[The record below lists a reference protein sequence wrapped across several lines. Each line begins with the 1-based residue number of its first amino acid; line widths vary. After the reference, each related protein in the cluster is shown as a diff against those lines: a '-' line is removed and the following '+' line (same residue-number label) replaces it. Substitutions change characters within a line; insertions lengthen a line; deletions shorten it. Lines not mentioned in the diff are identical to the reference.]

1 MSRTN
6 RPERSAVENTII
18 KRLVQFLPALAIAVF
33 ILSDAKPVSAGCFVK
48 LKDCYAKAANQT
60 DWLDLWLN
68 GMDCELDF
76 TDCVRRAII
85 GR

>member
-1 MSRTN
+1 MK
-6 RPERSAVENTII
+6 NTLI
-18 KRLVQFLPALAIAVF
+18 KRLVQFLPALAIAAF
-33 ILSDAKPVSAGCFVK
+33 ILSDAKPASAGCFMR
-48 LKDCYAKAANQT
+48 LKDCYATAANQR
-60 DWLDLWLN
+60 DWLDMWLM

>member
-1 MSRTN
+1 MGKN
-6 RPERSAVENTII
+6 LW
-18 KRLVQFLPALAIAVF
+18 KRLAHLVPVLAVAVLVLADARPA
-33 ILSDAKPVSAGCFVK
+33 SAGCFMG
-48 LKDCYAKAANQT
+48 LKSCYYRVAAAHT
-60 DWLDLWLN
+60 DWLDLWLA

>member
-1 MSRTN
+1 M
-6 RPERSAVENTII
+6 EHTII
-18 KRLVQFLPALAIAVF
+18 KRLVQLIPALAIAVL
-33 ILSDAKPVSAGCFVK
+33 ILSDAQPASAGCFMR
-48 LKDCYAKAANQT
+48 LKDCFLGAANQS
-60 DWLDLWLN
+60 DWLDMWLM

>member
-1 MSRTN
+1 M
-6 RPERSAVENTII
+6 ENTII

-48 LKDCYAKAANQT
+48 LKDRYAKAANQT

-68 GMDCELDF
+68 GLDCELDF
-76 TDCVRRAII
+76 TDCVRRKII